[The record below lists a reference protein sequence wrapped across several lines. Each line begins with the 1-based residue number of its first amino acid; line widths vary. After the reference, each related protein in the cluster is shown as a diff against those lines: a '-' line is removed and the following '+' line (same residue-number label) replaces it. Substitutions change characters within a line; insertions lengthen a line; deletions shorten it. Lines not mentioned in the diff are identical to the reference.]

1 MPRQI
6 QAFDGWVV
14 RMRKPTSF
22 RANRSI
28 GFTLVELLVV
38 IAIIGVVVSLLLP
51 AVQSAREAA
60 RRMSC
65 SNNLK
70 QISLAAQLFES
81 SRKHLPP
88 GNLGPDPTI
97 NTLTI
102 ATGGDQPYLGTLAFL
117 LPQVEQSPASDQVDR
132 EYFVIDRLAMP
143 IWFSDQTF
151 IELSRL
157 KISTFQCPSDFDSDS
172 PTRVISRIHMHYSPL
187 PIPTHVHE
195 SRTIANYGAGT
206 SSYAGSAGRFGAID
220 PPNRGVFSNRSRTRF
235 AEMTD
240 GTSNTIFFGETTAGP
255 QQSYLWISV
264 GPITSTFGFGDGFE
278 RWGSHHAG
286 KIIMTS
292 LADGSVRPITQSIEQ
307 SLFRNLTIMADGNVA
322 GLD

>member
-1 MPRQI
+1 MPKTNPLRT
-6 QAFDGWVV
+6 DRVV
-14 RMRKPTSF
+14 
-22 RANRSI
+22 

-38 IAIIGVVVSLLLP
+38 IAIIGAMVALLLP
-51 AVQSAREAA
+51 AVQAAREAA

-81 SRKHLPP
+81 ARKHLPP
-88 GNLGPDPTI
+88 GNLGPDPAI
-97 NTLTI
+97 RTLTI
-102 ATGGDQPYLGTLAFL
+102 PAGGDQPYLGTLAFL
-117 LPQVEQSPASDQVDR
+117 LPQVEQSSANDQVSR
-132 EYFVIDRLAMP
+132 EYFIVDRLGMP
-143 IWFSDQTF
+143 IWFSDQTL
-151 IELSRL
+151 IEISRL
-157 KISTFQCPSDFDSDS
+157 KIPTFQCPSDIDSDS
-172 PTRVISRIHMHYSPL
+172 PPRVISRIHKYYSPT
-187 PIPTHVHE
+187 PTPTNVHE

-220 PPNRGVFSNRSRTRF
+220 PPNRGVFFNRSQTRF
-235 AEMTD
+235 ADIID

-286 KIIMTS
+286 NVIMMS
-292 LADGSVRPITQSIEQ
+292 LADGSVRPITPSIEQ

-322 GLD
+322 TLD